1 LHDALDDS
9 LMAEDL
15 MKADE
20 ERLLQYTLQL
30 SIVEQEKMREA
41 EERKAILE
49 AQDLAYQEALLLDQ
63 EKERLQQEEE
73 LREQILKDEIEKSTK
88 RIRITRNR

>member
-63 EKERLQQEEE
+63 EKRKITA
-73 LREQILKDEIEKSTK
+73 RRGIK
-88 RIRITRNR
+88 RANIKR